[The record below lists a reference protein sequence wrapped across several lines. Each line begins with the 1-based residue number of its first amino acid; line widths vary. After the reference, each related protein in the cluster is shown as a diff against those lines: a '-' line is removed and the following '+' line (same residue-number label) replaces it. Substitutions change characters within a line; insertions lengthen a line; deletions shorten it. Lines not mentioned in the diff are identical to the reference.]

1 MTIKKETTKK
11 YIGNV
16 TETTINVFKT
26 GKNKDLESNEVRK
39 LYKEM
44 TKKILKDDP
53 KARLLVRVDNAL
65 QNKWTL
71 KGFEDDDLDFE
82 DYEEYFEN
90 RVKDTSKFSKFTNIA
105 FVVQTENNM
114 KQAFF

>member
-1 MTIKKETTKK
+1 MMLTFLINNFYLNIFKNSYKDLNIIYSYSIMTIEKKTTKK

-26 GKNKDLESNEVRK
+26 GKKKDLESKEVRK

-53 KARLLVRVDNAL
+53 KARL
-65 QNKWTL
+65 
-71 KGFEDDDLDFE
+71 
-82 DYEEYFEN
+82 
-90 RVKDTSKFSKFTNIA
+90 S
-105 FVVQTENNM
+105 
-114 KQAFF
+114 